1 MNDEPSSSAQ
11 PAAQPQDDAPPDALP
26 TAKQLQERRKKNR
39 ENFNKRRG
47 ELLDDLIKSVDLLV
61 YAELSTIYYMDCS
74 FLRFLLRGF
83 VQLIWLTPK
92 PAMFPEPPPN
102 RPYIGM
108 IFGTNILCL
117 LLHMWASA
125 PSAGEA
131 TRGYLHGGMAMDFIG
146 QKGPSS
152 KLHLILLDLLV
163 VFLQTVHLS
172 VLVLRQRLRQS
183 PAIAVTTS
191 TGSQYPAQP
200 TSTGQTVED
209 EERGVRR
216 SGEEQNR
223 DAIEMQTLNPAGAAT
238 ESSEPANETASAE
251 HEALLAST
259 SMPQHTDARIF
270 DAFNSGQIV
279 LGDFDLLKTVKEQ
292 FLAYQK
298 APRDANAA
306 EANRLMRERLA
317 ARMLR
322 WRFEAPTVMGRT
334 VG

>member
-1 MNDEPSSSAQ
+1 MNDEPSTSAQ
-11 PAAQPQDDAPPDALP
+11 PAQDDIPPAPHALP
-26 TAKQLQERRKKNR
+26 SAKQIEERRKKNR

-74 FLRFLLRGF
+74 FLTFLLRAV

-117 LLHMWASA
+117 LLHMWSSA

-152 KLHLILLDLLV
+152 KLHLLLLDLLV
-163 VFLQTVHLS
+163 VLLQTVHLS

-216 SGEEQNR
+216 SVEQENR
-223 DAIEMQTLNPAGAAT
+223 DAIEMQTLNPAGTAAEST
-238 ESSEPANETASAE
+238 QTTNEEASSEQ
-251 HEALLAST
+251 EALLAST

-298 APRDANAA
+298 APRDANLA

>member
-1 MNDEPSSSAQ
+1 
-11 PAAQPQDDAPPDALP
+11 
-26 TAKQLQERRKKNR
+26 
-39 ENFNKRRG
+39 
-47 ELLDDLIKSVDLLV
+47 
-61 YAELSTIYYMDCS
+61 
-74 FLRFLLRGF
+74 
-83 VQLIWLTPK
+83 
-92 PAMFPEPPPN
+92 
-102 RPYIGM
+102 
-108 IFGTNILCL
+108 
-117 LLHMWASA
+117 
-125 PSAGEA
+125 
-131 TRGYLHGGMAMDFIG
+131 MDFIG

-172 VLVLRQRLRQS
+172 VLILRQRLRLS

-191 TGSQYPAQP
+191 TGSQYSAQP

-216 SGEEQNR
+216 STEEQNR
-223 DAIEMQTLNPAGAAT
+223 GDIEMQTLNSAGESAPPAP
-238 ESSEPANETASAE
+238 SSEEASPE

-259 SMPQHTDARIF
+259 SMPEHTDARIF

-279 LGDFDLLKTVKEQ
+279 LGDFDLVKTVKEQ
-292 FLAYQK
+292 FLAYAK

>member
-1 MNDEPSSSAQ
+1 MICS
-11 PAAQPQDDAPPDALP
+11 
-26 TAKQLQERRKKNR
+26 
-39 ENFNKRRG
+39 
-47 ELLDDLIKSVDLLV
+47 
-61 YAELSTIYYMDCS
+61 CS
-74 FLRFLLRGF
+74 FLRFLFRAL

-92 PAMFPEPPPN
+92 PALFPEPPAN

-117 LLHMWASA
+117 LVHIFSSP

-152 KLHLILLDLLV
+152 KLHLLLLDLLV

-191 TGSQYPAQP
+191 TGSQYSAQP
-200 TSTGQTVED
+200 ASTGQTVED

-216 SGEEQNR
+216 SAEEQNR
-223 DAIEMQTLNPAGAAT
+223 GDIEMQTLNPAGDLAAPA
-238 ESSEPANETASAE
+238 EPSNEAPSPE

-259 SMPQHTDARIF
+259 SMPEHTDARIF

-279 LGDFDLLKTVKEQ
+279 LGDFDLVKTVKEQ
-292 FLAYQK
+292 FLAYAK

-306 EANRLMRERLA
+306 EANRLMRERLT

-322 WRFEAPTVMGRT
+322 WRFDAPTVMGRT